1 VNSRQTFSARA
12 LRARRKQ
19 LGLSRELVALTI
31 GRTYAT
37 IANYE
42 SGFTTPPAA
51 IVAQLA
57 DLLEC
62 SPADLFE
69 AAAVDA

>member
-1 VNSRQTFSARA
+1 VNARQAFSAHA

-19 LGLSRELVALTI
+19 LGLSREIVAFSV

-37 IANYE
+37 ITNYE
-42 SGFTTPPAA
+42 TGVTTPPAE

-57 DLLEC
+57 EVLEC
-62 SPADLFE
+62 SPNDFFQE
-69 AAAVDA
+69 TVDA